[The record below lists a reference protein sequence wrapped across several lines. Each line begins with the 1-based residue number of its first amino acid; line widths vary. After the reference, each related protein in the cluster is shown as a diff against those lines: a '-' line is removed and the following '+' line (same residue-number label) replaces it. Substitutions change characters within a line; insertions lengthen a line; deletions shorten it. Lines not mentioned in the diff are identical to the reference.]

1 MQSVK
6 PRKLPVRKRQATL
19 TDAARIAGVSPMTV
33 SRVVNGNG
41 YVSST
46 LRRKVERVLE
56 KLDYSPNRLARSLK
70 GTRNNVVG
78 VLLPDLANP
87 FSVELAR
94 GIEEA
99 LSTRGYY
106 SFVISAG
113 RDGQREKAAI
123 VVFSDHRVE
132 GAILAIRA
140 PRIGRAAA
148 GSADSDM
155 ARFARDRFPLVV
167 VGPEFA
173 GEGVDHVT
181 ARYRDGGFRATA
193 HLIEA
198 GRRRIAY
205 IGAAPEDAGRLLRF
219 QGYLDALAE
228 YGHGIDTELV
238 AGPSRAAG
246 WCTDIDGYES
256 MKRLLALK
264 NRPDAVFTR
273 NDVAAIGALRAMQEY
288 GVKAPD
294 DIAIAGFDN
303 ISISGFTSPSL
314 TTVDQFGFEQGKA
327 AGRLLLDRMESAR
340 PRRQPIEEELPCEL
354 VVRQSSTKRARVAA

>member
-1 MQSVK
+1 MVPEKTQKTGVK
-6 PRKLPVRKRQATL
+6 RRQATL

-56 KLDYSPNRLARSLK
+56 KLEYSPNRLARSLK

-94 GIEEA
+94 GIEES
-99 LSTRGYY
+99 LSARGYY

-123 VVFSDHRVE
+123 EAFSDHRVE
-132 GAILAIRA
+132 GAILTIRA
-140 PRIGRAAA
+140 PRPGRT
-148 GSADSDM
+148 GTKTESVDM
-155 ARFARDRFPLVV
+155 AHFARNRFPLVV

-181 ARYRDGGFRATA
+181 ASYREGAFRATA
-193 HLIEA
+193 HLIES

-205 IGAAPEDAGRLLRF
+205 IGSALTDLEPLLRF
-219 QGYLDALAE
+219 QGYLDAMAE
-228 YGHGIDTELV
+228 YGIAVHPELV
-238 AGPSRAAG
+238 TGPSRFAG
-246 WCTDIDGYES
+246 WCSDADGYHA
-256 MKRLLALK
+256 MKHLLALP
-264 NRPDAVFTR
+264 NPPDAVFTR
-273 NDVAAIGALRAMQEY
+273 NDYAAIGALRAMHERE
-288 GVKAPD
+288 VRVPD
-294 DIAIAGFDN
+294 DIAAVGFDN
-303 ISISGFTSPSL
+303 VSISAFTSPAL
-314 TTVDQFGFEQGKA
+314 TTVDQFVFEQGKA
-327 AGRLLLDRMESAR
+327 AGKLLLERMDSAR
-340 PRRQPIEEELPCEL
+340 PRRQPFEEKFPCEL
-354 VVRQSSTKRARVAA
+354 VVRQSSAVRVRAAA